1 MAWPKGVVSATLLKK
16 KKKKNMKEEEE
27 IVYGSLRLGDGI
39 S

>member
-1 MAWPKGVVSATLLKK
+1 MGVVSATLLKGK